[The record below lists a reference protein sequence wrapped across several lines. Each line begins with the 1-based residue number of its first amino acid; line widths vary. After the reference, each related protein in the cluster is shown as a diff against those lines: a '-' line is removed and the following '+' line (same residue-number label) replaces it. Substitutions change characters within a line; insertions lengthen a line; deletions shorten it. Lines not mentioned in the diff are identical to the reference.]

1 MEFASLPHFARPVRR
16 LAGAFAIACATAL
29 AGCGSEVPVV
39 GSIARSVDGMSAG
52 SAARAGAGNDHFK
65 GVHPNDY
72 EIHGIDVSKYQGDI
86 DWTAVKRSGVKFAW
100 IKATEG
106 GDHLDEKFALNWAQA
121 AQAGVP
127 RGAYHFHYWCRPP
140 AEQVDWFKR
149 VVPRDPD
156 ALPPVLDVEL
166 TPTSKSC
173 KRILDRAEVLSEM
186 RETLHLLERHYGKRP
201 VIYVTVDFYEGIMHP
216 NEFSDYPVWVRSTK
230 YEPSV
235 KYPGRKWTFWQYQ
248 SDAIVPGSVGKT
260 DRNVFHGDLR
270 QWQAFLNGGK

>member
-1 MEFASLPHFARPVRR
+1 MEFASLPRPARPLRR
-16 LAGAFAIACATAL
+16 LAAVASLAIALAV

-39 GSIARSVDGMSAG
+39 GSISRSVEGLTHG
-52 SAARAGAGNDHFK
+52 SASRAGGGNEHFK

-86 DWTAVKRSGVKFAW
+86 DWQEVKRSGIKFAW

-106 GDHLDEKFALNWAQA
+106 GDHLDEKFALNWAQS

-127 RGAYHFHYWCRPP
+127 RGAYHFHYWCRTP
-140 AEQVDWFKR
+140 AEQMEWLKR
-149 VVPRDPD
+149 VVPRDAD

-173 KRILDRAEVLSEM
+173 KRILDRAEVLHEM
-186 RETLHLLERHYGKRP
+186 REMLALMERHYGKRP

-216 NEFSDYPVWVRSTK
+216 NEFADYPVWVRSTK

-248 SDAIVPGSVGKT
+248 SDALVPGTRGKT
-260 DRNVFHGDLR
+260 DRNVFHGNAK
-270 QWQAFLNGGK
+270 QWQAFLDGPK